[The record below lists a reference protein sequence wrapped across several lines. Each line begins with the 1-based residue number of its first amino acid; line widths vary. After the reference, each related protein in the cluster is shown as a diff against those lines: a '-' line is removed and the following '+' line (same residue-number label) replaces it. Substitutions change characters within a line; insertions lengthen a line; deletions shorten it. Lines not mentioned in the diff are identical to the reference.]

1 MSDQMCGP
9 SNPLKHVQDH
19 LSRVGEGSRLRMLP
33 SGPAAAFH
41 TYDEEAAKAT
51 EKSFAEFYN
60 QGLQLENI
68 PIFPPGQML
77 VPLPPAAPQSAAP
90 QSAAL
95 QPAAPRATT
104 PLQHAQGAV
113 RPGGSWAAE
122 YAAMA
127 PSTAR
132 SAEIPAA
139 NASFRPAQGPLLHQ
153 PHQMPAPSYM
163 LPNYS
168 QPLFAGAVHP
178 APARAAPVD
187 PLLDEAERARFDAAF
202 AELDQEFNEA
212 MSEWEEAHGPD
223 AEAAE
228 QQQQQQASLDGLVDR
243 LADQRLQDE
252 PQPAVEQ
259 PQGAA
264 AGDPELRAV
273 ASQVVGAIGN
283 VALFE
288 KSQFAQLMRGIEA
301 GTIVVDAAQTNFVDA
316 ATLEPVRS
324 SPSPGPGP
332 GPGPSTQDQA
342 QGESARGGH

>member
-41 TYDEEAAKAT
+41 SYDEEAAKAT

-60 QGLQLENI
+60 QGLQVENI
-68 PIFPPGQML
+68 PIFPPGQMPI
-77 VPLPPAAPQSAAP
+77 PLP
-90 QSAAL
+90 SAAL
-95 QPAAPRATT
+95 QPAAPRAIT

-132 SAEIPAA
+132 STEIPAA
-139 NASFRPAQGPLLHQ
+139 STAFRPAQGPLLHQ

-168 QPLFAGAVHP
+168 QPLFAGAVRP
-178 APARAAPVD
+178 APALAAPVN
-187 PLLDEAERARFDAAF
+187 PFLDEAERARFDAAF
-202 AELDQEFNEA
+202 AELDQEFSEA
-212 MSEWEEAHGPD
+212 MTEWNEAHGPD
-223 AEAAE
+223 AETAE
-228 QQQQQQASLDGLVDR
+228 QQQQQQQASLDGLVDR

-324 SPSPGPGP
+324 TPSPSPGLV
-332 GPGPSTQDQA
+332 PGPSTQDQA
-342 QGESARGGH
+342 QGEPARGGH